1 MKQHCDLSHWDFCEF
16 WVITPITWYL
26 RIRIKVRSVMLNST
40 IYFLVIIEEILT
52 DKFVYWQANMHS
64 KQETYDLFWVFLL
77 TLWTKNLQCTFTL
90 VIRPSRWFNYIT
102 VARKPFLEEQFSATI
117 PGIYN
122 HRHEYS
128 SCTRSKKAAWPIV
141 ADHEICC

>member
-128 SCTRSKKAAWPIV
+128 SCTRSKKAAWLLV
-141 ADHEICC
+141 ADH

>member
-1 MKQHCDLSHWDFCEF
+1 MYLSIKQHMKQHCDLSHWDFCEF

-40 IYFLVIIEEILT
+40 IYFLQIIEEILT

-64 KQETYDLFWVFLL
+64 KQVTYDLFWVFLL
-77 TLWTKNLQCTFTL
+77 ILWTKNLQCTFTL

-102 VARKPFLEEQFSATI
+102 VARKPFLEEQISATF

-122 HRHEYS
+122 YRHEYS
-128 SCTRSKKAAWPIV
+128 SCTRSKKTA
-141 ADHEICC
+141 